1 MRLKA
6 EQLNAA
12 LKKSLAPIYFI
23 TGDEPLQL
31 GEAVDA
37 VRASA
42 KKAGYDAR
50 EVFTV
55 ETGFNWAELAL
66 QSDSFSIFSDK
77 KIIEL
82 RIPSGKTGTEG
93 SKALMA
99 YCQRLPEDT
108 LLLITAG
115 KLAKSSLTSKWFQ
128 ALDQAGVVVQV
139 WPLDGQD
146 LIHWLQRR
154 MQTRGLQADL
164 DSIKI
169 IASQIEG
176 NLLAAA
182 QEIEKL
188 YVLYGEGRLNSQQ
201 ILEVLTDSSRFDVF
215 KLIDAILAA
224 KPKRIIKIL
233 QGLKDEGVAAPIVLW
248 ALTREIR
255 TLLNIKYALGQG
267 QNKAQVFKNNQIW
280 DKRKNLVDSALN
292 RLKQQELEQALLL
305 SAHADRQI
313 KGAQKGD
320 AWETLLGI
328 CMTMASLS
336 RLAYRL

>member
-12 LKKSLAPIYFI
+12 LKKGLAPIYFI
-23 TGDEPLQL
+23 TGDEPLQV
-31 GEAVDA
+31 GEAAEA
-37 VRASA
+37 VRIAA

-50 EVFTV
+50 EVFMV
-55 ETGFNWAELAL
+55 EAGFNWSELAL

-115 KLAKSSLTSKWFQ
+115 KLAKASLKTKWFQ
-128 ALDQAGVVVQV
+128 ALDQAGVVIQV

-146 LIHWLQRR
+146 LIQWLQRR

-164 DSIKI
+164 EGIKI

-215 KLIDAILAA
+215 KLTDSILAA

-248 ALTREIR
+248 ALTREVR

-267 QNKAQVFKNNQIW
+267 QNKAQVFKSNQIW
-280 DKRKNLVDSALN
+280 DKRKNLVDRALT
-292 RLKQQELEQALLL
+292 RLKQSELEQALLL
-305 SAHADRQI
+305 SAQADRQI

-328 CMTMASLS
+328 CLTMARLS
-336 RLAYRL
+336 PLAYRQ